1 MALAS
6 TAYTPE
12 VWAIESLMVLRNNL
26 VMARLCH
33 RDFDNVVAQAGD
45 VVNTRKPTKLTAQTW
60 SGIGGV
66 ATANQPLDD
75 RSELSVETLQAQTL
89 SVTLDKLKYTSFIVE
104 DKESALSIKNLRDEY
119 IIPAMDPLAE
129 AVDDDLVSEF
139 ENDTSSDFAGN
150 AVSFT
155 NANDDGGDTFRTGG
169 PPGPEDDDISG
180 YGGSA
185 HAMNANDIIAGRK
198 FLNDAQCPLEGRN
211 LVLGTE
217 HEADLLKVD
226 NFVQANSSGSTEALV
241 NANLGRK
248 FGFNIFTSQNI
259 TNSSRTTDT
268 AAQSF
273 AFHRNALTLV
283 TRPLPPVPAGM
294 GAVSTSQTLDD
305 VSMRVTNSY
314 EHRFKGVVVS
324 FDILYGVKLMDAN
337 LGVIIIP

>member
-45 VVNTRKPTKLTAQTW
+45 KVNTRKPTKLTAQTW
-60 SGIGGV
+60 AGIGGV
-66 ATANQPLDD
+66 GTADVALDS

-89 SVTLDKLKYTSFIVE
+89 TVTLDKLKYTSFIVE

-119 IIPAMDPLAE
+119 IIPAMDPIAE

-139 ENDTSSDFAGN
+139 EALTSTDFAGN
-150 AVSFT
+150 AITASI
-155 NANDDGGDTFRTGG
+155 GDTSGGGG
-169 PPGPEDDDISG
+169 PLGATG
-180 YGGSA
+180 A
-185 HAMNANDIIAGRK
+185 ALNAGDIIGARK
-198 FLNDAQCPLEGRN
+198 TLSDAQCPMEGRR
-211 LVLGTE
+211 LILSTE
-217 HEADLLKVD
+217 HESDLLQVD
-226 NFVQANSSGSTEALV
+226 NFVRADQSGATDALT

-248 FGFNIFTSQNI
+248 FGFDIYTSQNI
-259 TNSSRTTDT
+259 TGSTRTTDPGDP
-268 AAQSF
+268 QSF
-273 AFHRNALTLV
+273 AFHRNAITLV

-294 GAVSTSQTLDD
+294 GAVSTTQSLDD

-337 LGVIIIP
+337 LGVILVP

>member
-45 VVNTRKPTKLTAQTW
+45 KVNTRKPTKLTAQTW

-89 SVTLDKLKYTSFIVE
+89 TVTLDKLKYTSFIVE

-129 AVDDDLVSEF
+129 AVDDDLVAEF
-139 ENDTSSDFAGN
+139 ESNTSTDFAGN
-150 AVSFT
+150 SVSPVS
-155 NANDDGGDTFRTGG
+155 DDSTGGDGLV
-169 PPGPEDDDISG
+169 PGHSL
-180 YGGSA
+180 A
-185 HAMNANDIIAGRK
+185 ALNASDLIAARK
-198 FLNDAQCPLEGRN
+198 TLSDAQCPMEGRR
-211 LVLGTE
+211 LVLSTE
-217 HEADLLKVD
+217 HESDLLKVD
-226 NFVQANSSGSTEALV
+226 NFVQANTSGNADALT

-248 FGFNIFTSQNI
+248 FGFDIYTSQNI
-259 TNSSRTTDT
+259 TASSRTTEST
-268 AAQSF
+268 APQSF
-273 AFHRNALTLV
+273 AFHRNAITLV

-294 GAVSTSQTLDD
+294 GAVSTTQSLDD
-305 VSMRVTNSY
+305 ISMRVTNSY

-324 FDILYGVKLMDAN
+324 FDLLYGVKLMDAN
-337 LGVIIIP
+337 LGAILIP

>member
-12 VWAIESLMVLRNNL
+12 VWAIESLMVLRNSL
-26 VMARLCH
+26 VMARLVH
-33 RDFDNVVAQAGD
+33 RDFDNAVAQAGD
-45 VVNTRKPTKLTAQTW
+45 KVHTRKPTKLTVQTW

-66 ATANQPLDD
+66 ATADQPLDD

-119 IIPAMDPLAE
+119 IIPAMDPIAE

-139 ENDTSSDFAGN
+139 ELSTSSDFAGN
-150 AVSFT
+150 AVGVI
-155 NANDDGGDTFRTGG
+155 NDDSTGGDG
-169 PPGPEDDDISG
+169 P
-180 YGGSA
+180 GGSYSA
-185 HAMNANDIIAGRK
+185 AAMTAGDIIAARK
-198 FLNDAQCPLEGRN
+198 GLNDNQCPLEGRR

-226 NFVQANSSGSTEALV
+226 NFVQANQSGSTEALI

-248 FGFNIFTSQNI
+248 FGFDIYTSQNI
-259 TNSSRTTDT
+259 TNSTRTTDT

-294 GAVSTSQTLDD
+294 GAVSTTQTLDD

-337 LGVIIIP
+337 LAKILIP